1 MSTADVI
8 AARDVLS
15 SWIRSAAANVSSTAT
30 FVPPACSRSTSGVS
44 TSGNKGCLVIMKPCA
59 IRFLIPNCR

>member
-1 MSTADVI
+1 MSTGDVI

-15 SWIRSAAANVSSTAT
+15 SWIRSAVANVSPTAT

-44 TSGNKGCLVIMKPCA
+44 ARRNNGCLVLMKPSA
-59 IRFLIPNCR
+59 VRS

>member
-1 MSTADVI
+1 VTMSTADVI

-30 FVPPACSRSTSGVS
+30 FRAARLLQVD
-44 TSGNKGCLVIMKPCA
+44 I
-59 IRFLIPNCR
+59 CRIDQREQGLLGHHETLCYPFPDS